1 MILVCVAPLVPI
13 GTRRKSGEKFIQ
25 ISYQFDFKKWV
36 EFYASLTSK
45 DINNQIYKCN
55 YNNCKW

>member
-36 EFYASLTSK
+36 EFYAILTSK
-45 DINNQIYKCN
+45 DINLIR
-55 YNNCKW
+55 